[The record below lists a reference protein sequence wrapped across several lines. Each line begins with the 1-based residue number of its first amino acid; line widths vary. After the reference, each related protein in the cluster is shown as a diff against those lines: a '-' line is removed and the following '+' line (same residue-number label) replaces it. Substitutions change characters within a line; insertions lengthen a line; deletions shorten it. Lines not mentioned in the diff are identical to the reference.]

1 MKKILI
7 YLVLAFVLALCLYA
21 PLAHGE
27 AVAADVP
34 AAAPAPAVTVDLT
47 ALIVAVCGVA
57 FNFLVALLGKKIVPP
72 LRKWLNEKTNA
83 QQRESLWNVVVTLVD
98 AAEQMIGKG
107 RGEEKLDYV
116 VNKLY
121 QAGYSVD
128 RDMIEAAVKKM
139 NDGMLSA
146 AKTAFDGDGEDDETV
161 GESEPP
167 AEE

>member
-1 MKKILI
+1 MKKILL

-47 ALIVAVCGVA
+47 ALIVAICGVA
-57 FNFLVALLGKKIVPP
+57 FNFLVALLGKKIVPS

-121 QAGYSVD
+121 QAGCSGS
-128 RDMIEAAVKKM
+128 R
-139 NDGMLSA
+139 L
-146 AKTAFDGDGEDDETV
+146 
-161 GESEPP
+161 
-167 AEE
+167 